1 MRWRRGFSSGGRT
14 ENHLTLLSLLKA
26 FVFFRLDLPGYE
38 CFAGVEEGRGGG
50 RVVLAEAGQDCRR
63 GLRVDTLGM
72 LLTKR
77 STFIPLVKED
87 DK

>member
-1 MRWRRGFSSGGRT
+1 VVLAEAGKKTISRYCPFKRP
-14 ENHLTLLSLLKA
+14 LLYS
-26 FVFFRLDLPGYE
+26 RLDLPGYE
-38 CFAGVEEGRGGG
+38 CFAGVEDGLG
-50 RVVLAEAGQDCRR
+50 RVVLAEAGQDCKR